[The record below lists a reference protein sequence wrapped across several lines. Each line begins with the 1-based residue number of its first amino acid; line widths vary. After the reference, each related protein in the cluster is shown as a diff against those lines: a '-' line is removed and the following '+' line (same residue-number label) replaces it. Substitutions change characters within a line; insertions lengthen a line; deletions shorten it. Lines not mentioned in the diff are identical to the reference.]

1 MALVKNM
8 LSNIPARY
16 RANFVHLY
24 LDIGW
29 FGVLSGASINF
40 QSIYAARLGA
50 NSFQIG
56 LMAAIPALVS
66 LLLAIPAGIW
76 LTRRPVERAVFW
88 SAVLYRL
95 GFLLWAFLPWFFKAQ
110 GQIWALTGI
119 ILLQAIPLTALSV
132 GFNALF
138 ASAVPEE
145 WRASVAGTR
154 NVVLSIA
161 FMATSLFTGWLL
173 NRLPFPSGY
182 QLVFAIGFFG
192 AAMSSLHLYFIHPLK
207 EAAPVSAETPSA
219 GAGKASGW
227 LRLDIWRTPFRRT
240 LLLML
245 FFHLSQYL
253 AIPLFPITFV
263 TELRL
268 SDENIGIGTAL
279 FYFTVLI
286 GSTQLLR
293 LVRWL
298 GHKGVTGWGIIGM
311 SLYPLMLAFSSQVWQ
326 YYLISIIG
334 GAVWAMV
341 GGAYANYLLEK
352 CPPEDRPAHLAWY
365 NVILNACVLI
375 GSLAGPG
382 ISNTFGLGAALIL
395 AAGLRALAGTALLKW
410 G

>member
-1 MALVKNM
+1 MKNI
-8 LSNIPARY
+8 LSSIPAQY

-40 QSIYAARLGA
+40 QNIYAARLGA
-50 NSFQIG
+50 SSFQIG

-76 LTRRPVERAVFW
+76 LTRRPVDRAVFW
-88 SAVLYRL
+88 ASVLYRS
-95 GFLLWAFLPWFFKAQ
+95 GFLLWAFLPWFFKPQ

-119 ILLQAIPLTALSV
+119 VLLQAIPLTALSV

-138 ASAVPEE
+138 ASAVPED

-173 NRLPFPSGY
+173 NRLPFPLGY
-182 QLVFAIGFFG
+182 QVVFAIGFFG
-192 AAMSSLHLYFIHPLK
+192 AAMSSLHLYFIRPLTGP
-207 EAAPVSAETPSA
+207 APAESLPAET
-219 GAGKASGW
+219 GGASGW
-227 LRLDIWRTPFRRT
+227 LRLDIWRSPFRRT
-240 LLLML
+240 LLVML
-245 FFHLSQYL
+245 FFHLAQYL
-253 AIPLFPITFV
+253 AIPLFPISFV
-263 TELRL
+263 KELRL

-279 FYFTVLI
+279 FYLTVLL
-286 GSTQLLR
+286 GSTQLMR
-293 LVRWL
+293 LTRRL
-298 GHKGVTGWGIIGM
+298 GHKGVTGWGVIGM
-311 SLYPLMLAFSSQVWQ
+311 SLYPLLLAFASQVWH
-326 YYLISIIG
+326 YYAISILG
-334 GAVWAMV
+334 GIVWAMV

-365 NVILNACVLI
+365 NVILNACVLT

-382 ISNTFGLGAALIL
+382 IASLLGIGYALIL
-395 AAGLRALAGTALLKW
+395 AAGLRALAGAVLLKW

>member
-1 MALVKNM
+1 VKNIF
-8 LSNIPARY
+8 SNIPAQY

-29 FGVLSGASINF
+29 FGVLSGASVNF

-76 LTRRPVERAVFW
+76 LTRRPVDRAVFW
-88 SAVLYRL
+88 SSALYRS
-95 GFLLWAFLPWFFKAQ
+95 GFLLWAFLPWFFKPQ

-119 ILLQAIPLTALSV
+119 VLLQAIPLTALSV

-138 ASAVPEE
+138 ANAVPEE

-173 NRLPFPSGY
+173 NRLPFPLGY
-182 QLVFAIGFFG
+182 QVVFAIGFFG
-192 AAMSSLHLYFIHPLK
+192 AAMSSLHLYFIRPLS
-207 EAAPVSAETPSA
+207 APAPGESRPAETER
-219 GAGKASGW
+219 ASGW

-240 LLLML
+240 LLVML
-245 FFHLSQYL
+245 FFHLAQYL
-253 AIPLFPITFV
+253 AIPLFPISFV
-263 TELRL
+263 KELRL

-279 FYFTVLI
+279 FYLTVLI

-293 LVRWL
+293 LTRRL

-311 SLYPLMLAFSSQVWQ
+311 SLYPLILAFSSQVWQ
-326 YYLISIIG
+326 YYLLSIVG
-334 GAVWAMV
+334 GFVWAMA

-352 CPPEDRPAHLAWY
+352 CPPADRPAHLAWY
-365 NVILNACVLI
+365 NVIINACVLT

-382 ISNTFGLGAALIL
+382 IAGAVGIGYALVFTGIM
-395 AAGLRALAGTALLKW
+395 RVLAGTALLKW